1 VVPTLAGDVA
11 LTECLRSLDAQSF
24 RQFEVIVVDNS
35 GSGAARGLLPEGSSA
50 RIIEN
55 RCNAGFGGAVN
66 QGVAASSGEFVATL
80 NDDAVACPGWL
91 EALVR
96 LMDARSDVGLCA
108 SKVCLEGGASLD
120 SAGMLLCAD
129 GSSTQRGH
137 GEDAARFGKDEEVLL
152 PSGSA
157 AIYRRRML
165 ETVGAFD
172 ADFFLYCE
180 DTDLGLRALRAGW
193 RCFYA
198 ADAVVEHR
206 YSHSAGRASA
216 LKAYYVERNRL
227 WVVLKNF
234 PLQLLV
240 QAPFVTIARYFWHL
254 AFLVQGRGKAAQF
267 TSGGGGGM
275 QLAWFALKAHCALLT
290 AMPQLIAKRRVI
302 HRHGRMGV
310 DEFIRTVRRHSVGV
324 KQVAAH

>member
-1 VVPTLAGDVA
+1 MVPTLAGDIA
-11 LTECLRSLDAQSF
+11 LTECLRSLESQTF
-24 RQFEVIVVDNS
+24 QEFEVIVVDNS
-35 GSGAARGLLPEGSSA
+35 GAGAARALLPEGSSV
-50 RIIEN
+50 RIVEN
-55 RCNAGFGGAVN
+55 RVNAGFGGAVN
-66 QGVAASSGEFVATL
+66 QGIEGSCGEFVATL

-91 EALVR
+91 EALVS
-96 LMDARSDVGLCA
+96 LMDSHSDVGLCA
-108 SKVCLEGGASLD
+108 SKVCLEGGGSLD

-137 GEDAARFGKDEEVLL
+137 GEDPARFAQDEEVLL

-193 RCFYA
+193 RCYYA
-198 ADAVVEHR
+198 AGAVVEHR

-234 PLQLLV
+234 PLRLLLW
-240 QAPFVTIARYFWHL
+240 APFVTVARYFWHVV
-254 AFLVQGRGKAAQF
+254 FLLQGRGKAAQF
-267 TSGGGGGM
+267 AGDGGGGIR
-275 QLAWFALKAHCALLT
+275 LAWFAVKAHCAVLS
-290 AMPQLIAKRRVI
+290 AIPQLIAKRRVI
-302 HRHGRMGV
+302 QRKARMGV
-310 DEFIRTVRRHSVGV
+310 HDFIRTVRRHSVGV